1 MLARGAMSS
10 ESILLAFQSAFP
22 TLYAVPEAG
31 SEESSSATGDAAH
44 AEVPAPVAEPSV
56 DDGERQQQGASA
68 RPSLGAGDP
77 YSNKVE
83 RITGKVGHCSPCM
96 HVPGCMVVC
105 MHVHGAGEH
114 HAALPWHRGQV
125 QSCKPTSRPRPPP
138 CRAKEWAL
146 HGGLAWSHHALIN
159 SMPTH
164 APMHRR

>member
-44 AEVPAPVAEPSV
+44 AEVPAPVAEPSA
-56 DDGERQQQGASA
+56 DGSERQQQGASA

-83 RITGKVGHCSPCM
+83 RITGKVGHCMCQGACWSACM
-96 HVPGCMVVC
+96 RMRLGSTMQLCHGTVFMLWHG
-105 MHVHGAGEH
+105 VHAM
-114 HAALPWHRGQV
+114 ARC
-125 QSCKPTSRPRPPP
+125 SCQTKQPAMATTMQ
-138 CRAKEWAL
+138 
-146 HGGLAWSHHALIN
+146 G
-159 SMPTH
+159 
-164 APMHRR
+164 

>member
-1 MLARGAMSS
+1 MSS

-44 AEVPAPVAEPSV
+44 AEVPAPVAEPSA
-56 DDGERQQQGASA
+56 DDSERQQQGAPA

-77 YSNKVE
+77 YFNKVE

-114 HAALPWHRGQV
+114 HAALPWHGGHTIARC
-125 QSCKPTSRPRPPP
+125 SCRINQPA
-138 CRAKEWAL
+138 RATTMQGKDWAW
-146 HGGLAWSHHALIN
+146 HDGFAGSHHALIN
-159 SMPTH
+159 GMHTH